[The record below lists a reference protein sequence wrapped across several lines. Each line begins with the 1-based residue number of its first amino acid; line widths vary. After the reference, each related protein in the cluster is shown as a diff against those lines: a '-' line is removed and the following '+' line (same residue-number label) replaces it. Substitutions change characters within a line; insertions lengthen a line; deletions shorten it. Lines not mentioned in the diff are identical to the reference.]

1 MPQFVDKLAGE
12 VWRFEALR
20 EPRVGCI
27 HKKRNLELPTAIV
40 RIRVASFRHTFTSN
54 QKKDRESQRGEEK
67 PRWFTA
73 GQYSTFCR
81 KTVIGWSA
89 SHHRTYSRQTPF
101 LPSITVMD
109 VKKVTICR
117 HFQTLVLYCFQAA
130 GVEPA

>member
-54 QKKDRESQRGEEK
+54 QKKTVKASAGRKSRAGSRPDSIRRFVEK
-67 PRWFTA
+67 P
-73 GQYSTFCR
+73 
-81 KTVIGWSA
+81 
-89 SHHRTYSRQTPF
+89 
-101 LPSITVMD
+101 
-109 VKKVTICR
+109 
-117 HFQTLVLYCFQAA
+117 
-130 GVEPA
+130 